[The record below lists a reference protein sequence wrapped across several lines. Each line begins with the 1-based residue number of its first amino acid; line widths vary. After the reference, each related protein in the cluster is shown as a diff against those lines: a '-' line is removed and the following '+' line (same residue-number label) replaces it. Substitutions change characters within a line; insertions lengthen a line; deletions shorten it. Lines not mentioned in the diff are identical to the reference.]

1 MREQTLPL
9 SAYRDIIPAKE
20 IDISYT
26 LYLVATLVVMVA
38 IVYLVYRYRTQRIV
52 VPTPKEQALSRLRA
66 LDLSGVVT
74 KEMLYSFTLDTQIYL
89 EGESDMTLEQI
100 LELLTPYKYH
110 HSDVDMEPSIIA
122 MMSSYIEE
130 LE

>member
-26 LYLVATLVVMVA
+26 PYLVATLVMILA
-38 IVYLVYRYRTQRIV
+38 IVYLVHRYRAQRIV
-52 VPTPKEQALSRLRA
+52 VPTTKEQALYRLKA
-66 LDLSGVVT
+66 LDLSGMVT

-89 EGESDMTLEQI
+89 DGESDRTLEQI

-110 HSDVDMEPSIIA
+110 HNDIDIEPSIIA

>member
-20 IDISYT
+20 IDISYIP
-26 LYLVATLVVMVA
+26 YLVATLVVMVA
-38 IVYLVYRYRTQRIV
+38 IVYLVYRYMTQKIV

-89 EGESDMTLEQI
+89 DGESDTTLKQI

-110 HSDVDMEPSIIA
+110 HNDVDIEPSIIA